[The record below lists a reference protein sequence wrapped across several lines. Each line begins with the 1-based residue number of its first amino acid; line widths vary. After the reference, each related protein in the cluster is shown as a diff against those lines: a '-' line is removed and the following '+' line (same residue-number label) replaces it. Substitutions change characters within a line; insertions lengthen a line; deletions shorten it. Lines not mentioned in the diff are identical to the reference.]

1 MGGRHNSVFK
11 EAEKEDADDI
21 DKSQRSKASAVKLP
35 RSPVKLDDKWKAIF
49 CKPAAKASAKRKR

>member
-1 MGGRHNSVFK
+1 MAGYFGGGIWGGGVNSVFK

-49 CKPAAKASAKRKR
+49 